1 MSFYEELQRAQ
12 DEASEVQP
20 AYRKALVD
28 SLAKTNNYDISVTL
42 QKNKEDVLIPAVY
55 YDGDIANNFLII
67 IECKLDQSL
76 RNDKFRADVILQVI
90 CYLKQRKLNGDVIP
104 RVALIGTKYELFTLP
119 TSCLQSY
126 IGKDIVGYNSASTAY
141 VKNPSIV
148 KEIIQDDEIQ
158 KFCQIEEITKDFNVE
173 LLKNEILTLAKE
185 NKYKL
190 EIEEN
195 SISRVFDYFSKFV
208 LKDRVIYDGCKQ
220 SLPPR
225 IQKDLFMMML
235 LNPDDCY
242 LHPNK
247 KDTAIFGIGNERSV
261 NRSAYLAFKNAYE
274 FKYNRDEKKKFT
286 EICDRLI
293 EDAERRNKGD
303 FYTPTVWAD
312 EAHKLISKELGA
324 DWRNKYIVWDCCCGT
339 KNLTRDYKFGELYS
353 STIDEGDI
361 RIGEKYNLNVEGSHN
376 VAFIYD
382 FLNDDVDM
390 FESLLNRKN
399 NGEKLTEQDFIDSK
413 LYYRAPGLI
422 RSLLLGKPLVFLINP
437 PYGTAANLKIADE
450 RKTGIAKTKVNEQM
464 LNSNIGACS
473 QQLYAQFVYRIK
485 EIADLFNVE
494 TILGMFSPT
503 LYLSGTSYKRLR
515 ESLKG
520 RSTLIAGFM
529 FQANQFA
536 NVAGNWGISFTL
548 LNMIKGNGIENCNLV
563 VKESTPEGVKDLLNK
578 VVYNMDNKASCSE
591 WLRKKANIKADT
603 YDSFTMSSALGVSNG
618 ISKMSDKYLGFA
630 VLDTN
635 IVDKNNQSC
644 CILNRKMK
652 GHLSTYPIVEEVYSD
667 LMGYFSARRL
677 IAGQYATWINC
688 KDEYMIPIIDHPQ
701 YQQWK
706 NDCVVYSLFN
716 TASNQSSLRNIE
728 FNGKKC
734 NVKNEFFFMSEKE
747 ISDLA
752 LGKYDKEDMNDDV
765 AEDIENF
772 GGDRFVYNKLCEIKL
787 SEDAQAVLDK
797 ARELVRLSFKE
808 RELFNIDR
816 PEYQINNWDAGWYQI
831 KGLLKEYHPEE
842 LSKFNNLYKALEDRM
857 RPLVYELGYLYK

>member
-28 SLAKTNNYDISVTL
+28 SLAKTNNYDISVIPP
-42 QKNKEDVLIPAVY
+42 KGKEDVLIPAIY
-55 YDGDIANNFLII
+55 YDGDVANNFLII

-90 CYLKQRKLNGDVIP
+90 CYLKQRKLNGEVIP

-141 VKNPSIV
+141 VKNLSII

-158 KFCQIEEITKDFNVE
+158 KFCQIEEITKDFNIE

-195 SISRVFDYFSKFV
+195 SISKVFDYFSKFV
-208 LKDRVIYDGCKQ
+208 LKDRVVYDGCKQ

-274 FKYNRDEKKKFT
+274 FTYNRDEKKKFT

-303 FYTPTVWAD
+303 FYTPTLWAD
-312 EAHKLISKELGA
+312 EAHKLISKELGE
-324 DWRNKYIVWDCCCGT
+324 DWKKNYIVWDCCCGT

-390 FESLLNRKN
+390 FEELLNRKN
-399 NGEKLTEQDFIDSK
+399 NGEKLTEQNFIDSK
-413 LYYRAPGLI
+413 LYFQAPNLI
-422 RSLLLGKPLVFLINP
+422 RSLLMGKPLVFLINP
-437 PYGTAANLKIADE
+437 PYATTGDMHLKGNKDKGLSDTRI
-450 RKTGIAKTKVNEQM
+450 NM
-464 LNSNIGACS
+464 LMSDMGGCQ
-473 QQLYAQFVYRIK
+473 QQLYAQFIFRIARIARLFDALVYMGIFCPTNMFCGKHFKKLHEQYLKNYISGFYFQASQFADVASDWAIAFSLWSFEDKSNTTYILNALKNNMGNVDIVRENKRIYSAEKHSILDIFSK
-485 EIADLFNVE
+485 EKKSE
-494 TILGMFSPT
+494 TIP
-503 LYLSGTSYKRLR
+503 
-515 ESLKG
+515 
-520 RSTLIAGFM
+520 
-529 FQANQFA
+529 
-536 NVAGNWGISFTL
+536 V
-548 LNMIKGNGIENCNLV
+548 
-563 VKESTPEGVKDLLNK
+563 
-578 VVYNMDNKASCSE
+578 
-591 WLRKKANIKADT
+591 
-603 YDSFTMSSALGVSNG
+603 FTMSSGLCVTDKIYNQPKNSLG
-618 ISKMSDKYLGFA
+618 YLFM
-630 VLDTN
+630 DTPRVGYN
-635 IVDKNNQSC
+635 TRFVTLI
-644 CILNRKMK
+644 NRKMK
-652 GHLSTYPIVEEVYSD
+652 GNKIAISLSEDNFELACLVYSI
-667 LMGYFSARRL
+667 RKL
-677 IAGQYATWINC
+677 ISGTYSNWVNNA
-688 KDEYMIPIIDHPQ
+688 DEYINPQ
-701 YQQWK
+701 LESSNQVYQSFK
-706 NDCVVYSLFN
+706 NDCLVYAIFHDVN
-716 TASNQSSLRNIE
+716 NCTSLRNVQDP
-728 FNGKKC
+728 NGVS
-734 NVKNEFFFMSEKE
+734 NLKNEFFFMSEKE
-747 ISDLA
+747 VADLA
-752 LGKYDKEDMNDDV
+752 LGKNGKEDINDKV
-765 AEDIENF
+765 VEDAENF
-772 GGDRFVYNKLCEIKL
+772 GGNRFIYKKLCEIKL

-808 RELFNIDR
+808 RELFNYDH
-816 PEYQINNWDAGWYQI
+816 PEYQINTWDAGWYQI
-831 KGLLKEYHPEE
+831 KALLKEYHPDE
-842 LSKFNNLYKALEDRM
+842 LNEFNKLYKAFEDRM
-857 RPLVYELGYLYK
+857 RPLVYELGFLYK